1 VKLEGRVAI
10 VTGASRGIGRG
21 IALEL
26 AREGADVVVASRTE
40 KEGGKLPGTIHSTAG
55 EIREL
60 GRRALAVRTDI
71 TKEEDVEAMVAK
83 TLDEFGTVDI
93 LVNNAGVN
101 APSGILDTT
110 VKRWDIVIAVNLR
123 GTFLCA
129 KAVLPVMVE
138 KKSGSIINV
147 SSLAG
152 TRVPFWDVAYG
163 VSKAAVERF
172 TIGLA
177 GELKEHNIA
186 VNCLCP
192 SATDTE
198 GLSLWMPGAD
208 KTGWQTPQQWGRY
221 AVFLAAQDA
230 AGITGKVLSAEELDA
245 LGAR

>member
-1 VKLEGRVAI
+1 MKLEGRVAI

-26 AREGADVVVASRTE
+26 AREGADIVVASRTE
-40 KEGGKLPGTIHSTAG
+40 EEGGPLPGTIHRTAA
-55 EIREL
+55 EVRDL
-60 GRRALAVRTDI
+60 GRRALAVKTDI
-71 TKEEDVEAMVAK
+71 TKEEEVDAMVSK
-83 TLDEFGTVDI
+83 TLGEFGSIDI
-93 LVNNAGVN
+93 LVNNAGIN
-101 APSGILDTT
+101 APNTILETS
-110 VKRWDIVIAVNLR
+110 VKRWDLVIAVNLR
-123 GTFLCA
+123 GTFLCTR
-129 KAVLPVMVE
+129 AVLTTMVE

-163 VSKAAVERF
+163 VTKAAVERF
-172 TIGLA
+172 TIGIA
-177 GELKEHNIA
+177 GELREHNIA

-198 GLSLWMPGAD
+198 GLSMWMPGAD

-230 AGITGKVLSAEELDA
+230 GGITGRVLSAEELEA
-245 LGAR
+245 LGA